1 MSKKT
6 NMQSRTPA
14 GDVELVPFDKFS
26 KAAKLILSN
35 TKKQS
40 DAQLA
45 DFQASNRKRREA
57 KKKG

>member
-14 GDVELVPFDKFS
+14 GDVELVSFYKFS

-40 DAQLA
+40 DA
-45 DFQASNRKRREA
+45 
-57 KKKG
+57 